1 MKVSIQQ
8 LRKNRLFRFYEIL
21 PGASAWIILLGLLVL
36 CFAWPLAAAI
46 FIICFDLYWLIKI
59 SYLSIYLTHS
69 CKILQKNIKMDWLV
83 KCKKYSHFKDIYH
96 LVILPTY
103 KEKIDVIEPAFL
115 ALLNSHYPKDKM
127 IVVLATE
134 ERDKENAK
142 KASRYIQEKFGDKF
156 YHFMTTVHPKDIVG
170 ELAGKGSN
178 ETWAAKQVLR
188 FIDQKRIPYQN
199 IIVSVLDVDTCVHP
213 QYFACLAWHYLTTKD
228 PYQSSYQPI
237 PMYFNNIWDSPAL
250 MRVIAFNTT
259 FWQMMQQGRPE
270 SLCTFSSHAMSF
282 KTLVEVGFW
291 QTDLVSEDSN
301 IFWQCFSH
309 YNGNY
314 KVVPLLIPVYM
325 DTVLADTLKQ
335 SLINQYKQQ
344 RRWAYGAENI
354 PYVFYQFTKNRAIPF
369 LKKLIQGFMLF
380 DGSVSWATNALI
392 LFFLGW
398 LPLIVGGEAYQTTVL
413 AQSLP
418 FVVQILMTLAMIGLL
433 SSAALSLLLL
443 PKRPKKYG
451 RFNMLFMLLQWL
463 LLPLST
469 IILGAIPALDAQT
482 RLMLGKYMGFWVTEK
497 ARKRD

>member
-1 MKVSIQQ
+1 MFSIQK
-8 LRKNRLFRFYEIL
+8 LRGNRLFRFYEIL
-21 PGASAWIILLGLLVL
+21 PGAFAWIILVGLFSL
-36 CFAWPLAAAI
+36 CFIWPLASAI
-46 FIICFDLYWLIKI
+46 FIICFDVYWLIKI
-59 SYLSIYLTHS
+59 SYLSVYLTHS
-69 CKILQKNIKMDWLV
+69 HRVLQKNIKIDWLA
-83 KCKKYSHFKDIYH
+83 KCKKHHHFKDIYH

-115 ALLNSHYPKDKM
+115 ALLNSHYPKDKI

-134 ERDKENAK
+134 ERDRKNAK
-142 KASRYIQEKFGDKF
+142 GISRAIQEKFGDKF
-156 YHFMTTVHPKDIVG
+156 YHFMATCHPNDIIG
-170 ELAGKGSN
+170 EMAGKGSN
-178 ETWAAKQVLR
+178 ETWAAKQAKK
-188 FIDQKRIPYQN
+188 FIDQKEISYQN
-199 IIVSVLDVDTCVHP
+199 VIVSVLDVDTCVHP
-213 QYFACLAWHYLTTKD
+213 QYFGCLTWNYLTIKN
-228 PYQSSYQPI
+228 PCQASYQPI

-282 KTLVEVGFW
+282 KTLVDVGFW
-291 QTDLVSEDSN
+291 HTDIVSEDSN
-301 IFWQCFSH
+301 IFWQCFNH

-314 KVVPLLIPVYM
+314 QVIPLLIPVYM
-325 DTVLADTLKQ
+325 DTVLANTLRQ
-335 SLINQYKQQ
+335 SIINQYKQQ

-354 PYVFYQFTKNRAIPF
+354 PYVFYKFTKNKAIPF
-369 LKKLIQGFMLF
+369 SKRLIQSFLLF
-380 DGSVSWATNALI
+380 DGSLSWATNALI

-418 FVVQILMTLAMIGLL
+418 FIVQILMTLAMIGLFT
-433 SSAALSLLLL
+433 SATLSLLLL
-443 PKRPKKYG
+443 PERPKKYG
-451 RFNMLFMLLQWL
+451 RFNMLFMLLQWA

-469 IILGAIPALDAQT
+469 IILGAIPALDAQS